1 MCTRT
6 KKICVHS
13 LRRYGHIHLEECV
26 HSRTHSRAHTHAH
39 ANADADAATRT
50 RTHTDT
56 GTQTRTHKQTHTHT
70 CTRARAYTRTHTHT
84 QVNGAYVPRIEAEYP
99 EAHDVA
105 VITYYPTIKGLER
118 WFLFVCLQMLVY
130 VYKPAHA
137 RVHIRVLV
145 PVPAPYGMCVY

>member
-1 MCTRT
+1 MCTHT

-13 LRRYGHIHLEECV
+13 LRRYGHTHLEECV

-56 GTQTRTHKQTHTHT
+56 GTQTRTHKQTHTHI